1 MKLSLYGQQMAAPS
15 AIAELM
21 HDLGDALNNNPD
33 LLFLG
38 GGNPAS
44 IPEVSAIFH
53 EHIRALCDDT
63 QTLEKWLGVYQSPQ
77 GSEPL
82 LAAMATYLQGQ
93 GWPVSEKNLVVV
105 NGGQTAC
112 HRLFNLLAGKTEA
125 GTAYIHL
132 PLVPEYVGY
141 RGQIV
146 GGDAFVV
153 TRPTI
158 EVLSSTRFCYQLDR
172 RAFSLNADSAAVCI
186 SRPTNPSARV
196 LPLAD
201 MGWLYQQAQAAG
213 VPLIVDSAYGA
224 PFPGIMAADETMV
237 WREGMVTVLSA
248 SKLGLPGLRTAVV
261 VADEAIVA
269 LLTRAGAVENL
280 AAGNTGALLL
290 ERLLVSGDIHKL
302 TRLVP
307 VFYANKR
314 AHMLALL
321 DAALVSTP
329 YKIHQPDGAFF
340 IWLWLPELPISSH
353 VLYERLK
360 ERGVLVMAGE
370 AFFFGLEAYWPHARE
385 CLRLN
390 ICQTEKVMAEAV
402 AIIADEVKSAY
413 FANKC
418 E

>member
-1 MKLSLYGQQMAAPS
+1 MKLSLYGQQMAVPS

-38 GGNPAS
+38 GGNPAV
-44 IPEVSAIFH
+44 IPEVSAIFR
-53 EHIRALCDDT
+53 EHIRALCDDDV
-63 QTLEKWLGVYQSPQ
+63 TLEKWLGVYQSPQ

-82 LAAMATYLQGQ
+82 LAAMAVYLQAQ

-112 HRLFNLLAGKTEA
+112 HRLFNLLAGKNDA
-125 GTAYIHL
+125 GTAFVHL

-141 RGQIV
+141 RGQIM

-153 TRPTI
+153 SRPI
-158 EVLSSTRFCYQLDR
+158 VEILSSTRFCYQLDKT
-172 RAFSLNADSAAVCI
+172 AFALNEASAAVCL

-201 MGWLYQQAQAAG
+201 MEWLYEQAQAAG
-213 VPLIVDSAYGA
+213 VPLILDSAYGA
-224 PFPGIMAADETMV
+224 PFPNIMAADEAMV
-237 WREGMVTVLSA
+237 WHTGMVTILSA

-261 VADEAIVA
+261 VADEAIVD

-290 ERLLVSGDIHKL
+290 ERLLVSGDIDNI
-302 TRLVP
+302 TRLIAA
-307 VFYANKR
+307 FYAHKR
-314 AHMLALL
+314 EQMLALL
-321 DAALVSTP
+321 DEALVSTP

-340 IWLWLPELPISSH
+340 IWLWLPNLPISSQA
-353 VLYERLK
+353 LYERLK
-360 ERGVLVMAGE
+360 ARGVLVMAGE
-370 AFFFGLEAYWPHARE
+370 AFFFGLDDTWSHGRE
-385 CLRLN
+385 CIRLN
-390 ICQTEKVMAEAV
+390 LCQDKAVMVAAV
-402 AIIADEVKSAY
+402 AIIADEVKKAY
-413 FANKC
+413 A